1 MHKALELLKKIKNDK
16 NYCDNCNGLDYCNNF
31 NCNKL
36 CELNLCAN
44 ESIAELEEAMKP
56 KTCDGCKLE
65 NRFGA
70 TCCECSRHCKDYYEP
85 KDNA

>member
-1 MHKALELLKKIKNDK
+1 MKALEILKKIKNDK

-44 ESIAELEEAMKP
+44 EAIAELEEAMKVCQAEDMVDP
-56 KTCDGCKLE
+56 HCA
-65 NRFGA
+65 F
-70 TCCECSRHCKDYYEP
+70 CSRACKDNYEP
-85 KDNA
+85 KEQ